1 MHQSPADY
9 SITREQFDAVLFD
22 LDGVLT
28 DTSRLHSACWKKMFD
43 EFLRNRAESRG
54 EEFHPFSIT
63 DDYYLYVD
71 GRLRSDGVRDFL
83 QSRNINLPEGD
94 PDASPESETVT
105 GLGNRKNHMVNA
117 LMESDGIDVY
127 ADSVSWVRLLREH
140 GYKTAV
146 VSASSNCKTVLN
158 SAKILDLFEVIV
170 DGTVAADLG
179 LAGKPSPDTF
189 LKAAEQLGVEPKRA
203 VVVEDAI
210 SGIQA
215 GRSGGFG
222 LVIGVA
228 RKENAQALKE
238 NGADV
243 VVEHFKKFLHRRDA
257 KGAEKN

>member
-1 MHQSPADY
+1 
-9 SITREQFDAVLFD
+9 
-22 LDGVLT
+22 
-28 DTSRLHSACWKKMFD
+28 MFD
-43 EFLRNRAESRG
+43 EFLRKWSENRD

-94 PDASPESETVT
+94 PDAPPESETIS
-105 GLGNRKNHMVNA
+105 GLGNRKNDMVNE
-117 LMESDGIDVY
+117 LMKTEGIDVY
-127 ADSVSWVRLLREH
+127 SDSVSWVRLLREQ

-146 VSASSNCKTVLN
+146 VSASSNCKTVLT
-158 SAKILDLFEVIV
+158 SAKILDLFDTIV

-179 LAGKPSPDTF
+179 LAGKPSPETF

-210 SGIQA
+210 SGVQA

-238 NGADV
+238 NGADI
-243 VVEHFKKFLHRRDA
+243 VVENFNKFLHRRDA
-257 KGAEKN
+257 KSAKKT

>member
-28 DTSRLHSACWKKMFD
+28 DTQRLHASSWKKMFD
-43 EFLRNRAESRG
+43 DFLRERAEESG

-83 QSRNINLPEGD
+83 QSRNINLPEGT
-94 PDASPESETVT
+94 PDAPPDSDTIS
-105 GLGNRKNHMVNA
+105 GLGNRKNDMVNSI
-117 LMESDGIDVY
+117 MKTEGIDVH
-127 ADSVSWVRLLREH
+127 ADSVAWLHLLRDQ

-146 VSASSNCKTVLN
+146 VSASSNCKAVLT
-158 SAKILDLFEVIV
+158 SAKILDLFDTIV
-170 DGTVAADLG
+170 DGTVAADLD
-179 LAGKPSPDTF
+179 LAGKPSPETF
-189 LKAAEQLGVEPKRA
+189 LKAAEELGVEPKRA

-210 SGIQA
+210 SGVQA

-238 NGADV
+238 NGADI
-243 VVEHFKKFLHRRDA
+243 VVENFTKFLHRKDA
-257 KGAEKN
+257 KGAKKN

>member
-1 MHQSPADY
+1 MNQSHENHTV
-9 SITREQFDAVLFD
+9 TRERFDAVLFD

-28 DTSRLHSACWKKMFD
+28 DTSRLHATCWKKMFD
-43 EFLRNRAESRG
+43 GFLSTRAESRG

-83 QSRNINLPEGD
+83 QSRNIDLPEGD
-94 PDASPESETVT
+94 PDDSPDSETVS
-105 GLGNRKNHMVNA
+105 GLGNRKNDMVNA
-117 LMESDGIDVY
+117 LMESEGIDVY
-127 ADSVSWVRLLREH
+127 SDSVAWVRLLREH

-146 VSASSNCKTVLN
+146 VSASSNCKTVLR
-158 SAKILDLFEVIV
+158 SAKILDLFETIV

-179 LAGKPSPDTF
+179 LAGKPAPDTF

-210 SGIQA
+210 SGVQA
-215 GRSGGFG
+215 GCSGGFG
-222 LVIGVA
+222 LIIGVA

-238 NGADV
+238 NGADI
-243 VVEHFKKFLHRRDA
+243 VVECFDKFL
-257 KGAEKN
+257 G

>member
-1 MHQSPADY
+1 MDQLQEDAT
-9 SITREQFDAVLFD
+9 ITRERFDAVLFD

-28 DTSRLHSACWKKMFD
+28 DTQGLHAACWKKRFD

-94 PDASPESETVT
+94 PDAPPESETVS
-105 GLGNRKNHMVNA
+105 GLGNRKNDMVNA
-117 LMESDGIDVY
+117 LMESEGIEVY
-127 ADSVSWVRLLREH
+127 SDSVAWVRLLREQ
-140 GYKTAV
+140 GFKTAV

-158 SAKILDLFEVIV
+158 SAKILDLFDTIV

-189 LKAAEQLGVEPKRA
+189 LKAAEQLDAEPKRT

-210 SGIQA
+210 SGVQA
-215 GRSGGFG
+215 GRSGGFA

-228 RKENAQALKE
+228 RKGNAQALKE
-238 NGADV
+238 NGADIV
-243 VVEHFKKFLHRRDA
+243 VASLDELQR
-257 KGAEKN
+257 

>member
-1 MHQSPADY
+1 MDPHAV
-9 SITREQFDAVLFD
+9 TRQQFDAVLFD

-28 DTSRLHSACWKKMFD
+28 DTTRLHAACWKKMFD
-43 EFLRNRAESRG
+43 EFLRKRAENRG
-54 EEFHPFSIT
+54 EEFRSFSIT
-63 DDYYLYVD
+63 EDYFLYVD

-83 QSRNINLPEGD
+83 QSRTINLPEGD
-94 PDASPESETVT
+94 PDAPPESETVS
-105 GLGNRKNHMVNA
+105 GLGNRKNDMVNK
-117 LMESDGIDVY
+117 LMASEGIHVYSDAV
-127 ADSVSWVRLLREH
+127 AWVRLLREQ

-146 VSASSNCKTVLN
+146 VSASNNCKTVLN
-158 SAKILDLFEVIV
+158 SAKILNLFDIIV

-189 LKAAEQLGVEPKRA
+189 HNAAEQLGVEPKRA

-210 SGIQA
+210 SGVQA

-243 VVEHFKKFLHRRDA
+243 VVKSLDELQRCNNKDERPTSNI
-257 KGAEKN
+257 E